1 MRILVTGGSGFIGR
15 NLVEYLSKTH
25 SVLAPSH
32 GELELI
38 DENAVRAYLRRHR
51 FDSVIHSAVRPG
63 HRNAK
68 DPSKQLFINLRMF
81 HNILRN
87 RHSFGKMLFLSSGA
101 VYDVSKPMGKVK
113 EEDFDTYVPS
123 DEHGF
128 SKYVIAKGIENLE
141 NVKEL
146 RVFGIF
152 GKYEDYAIRF
162 ISNAICKAL
171 FGLPI
176 TLRQDRLFDYLY
188 IDDLMPVIDYF
199 LVSSGKYKAYNV
211 TPDSAVGLLE
221 LAGKVRKIAEKDVP
235 ITVGAPGRGL
245 EYSGNN
251 GRLREEISSLKFT
264 PLDEAIRRLYDWY
277 SDNKDSIDKSQLLVD
292 K

>member
-1 MRILVTGGSGFIGR
+1 MKLMVTGGSGFIGR
-15 NLVEYLSKTH
+15 NLIEYLSKSH
-25 SVLAPSH
+25 SVHFPTHA
-32 GELELI
+32 ELELT
-38 DENAVRAYLRRHR
+38 DENAVRAYFNLHK
-51 FDSVIHSAVRPG
+51 FDAVIHSAVRPG

-101 VYDVSKPMGKVK
+101 VYDVSKPMMKVR
-113 EEDFDTYVPS
+113 EDDFDTYVPS

-128 SKYVIAKGIENLE
+128 SKYVIAKSVENLD
-141 NVKEL
+141 NVVEL
-146 RVFGIF
+146 RIFGIF

-171 FGLPI
+171 FDLPI
-176 TLRQDRLFDYLY
+176 TLRQDRMFDYLY

-199 LVSSGKYKAYNV
+199 LNAGGRYRAYNV
-211 TPDSAVGLLE
+211 TPDAAVSLLGL
-221 LAGKVRKIAEKDVP
+221 AEKIRTLSGKNVP
-235 ITVGAPGRGL
+235 IRVGSPGSGL

-251 GRLREEISSLKFT
+251 ARLRQEIPDLKFT
-264 PLDEAIRRLYDWY
+264 AIDPALRRLYDWY
-277 SDNKDSIDKSQLLVD
+277 ENNKAAIDKNLLLVD